1 MPDLFEH
8 RQERLKAAVRAACC
22 EACDWPDCG
31 CETTANIVRKAIVAW
46 DDFGTDSSVMKD

>member
-46 DDFGTDSSVMKD
+46 DDFGTDTSVMKD